1 MKKKNEVI
9 LGNLRSFKILSCSNF
24 KKKLIFNTSLLNAK
38 KINSKTQTFITKILK
53 NIQFKNNFI
62 VTNSLKE
69 SIYNLSRTKEYT
81 IATLKSYILLQQYKV
96 NFLFFKIGKS
106 KQNFLNPFKLN
117 IERKNYF

>member
-1 MKKKNEVI
+1 MQ
-9 LGNLRSFKILSCSNF
+9 
-24 KKKLIFNTSLLNAK
+24 K

-53 NIQFKNNFI
+53 NIQFKSNFI

-106 KQNFLNPFKLN
+106 KQNFLNSFKLN